1 MRICFRTFLFF
12 EIFFGRIVVYEALFV
27 GFAETARA
35 GCVRDQR
42 FVQIFIG
49 KIRKHFIGKIQFR
62 IGALPEQEVGKPEL
76 FSRADNE
83 IGIGQPRSVEKFGNI
98 PFGNR
103 SALAFRFFRRF
114 FEKKRSLFSSP
125 HRLIDKKVND
135 VQHAAISR
143 AEQDEWLA
151 ELMQTYGDDI
161 LRLCYVILQDRALAE
176 DASQEV
182 FLKAYK
188 RLHTL
193 RERKYAKTWL
203 VSIAVNTC
211 RDQLRAAWLRHTD
224 RSVSLEDLPPAACD
238 FTEQDDS
245 VLREVMAL
253 EPKYREVLLL
263 HYYQNMDAAECARA
277 LRITVSGFYRRLKKA
292 QARLKPE
299 LERWGLNER

>member
-1 MRICFRTFLFF
+1 M
-12 EIFFGRIVVYEALFV
+12 
-27 GFAETARA
+27 
-35 GCVRDQR
+35 
-42 FVQIFIG
+42 
-49 KIRKHFIGKIQFR
+49 
-62 IGALPEQEVGKPEL
+62 
-76 FSRADNE
+76 
-83 IGIGQPRSVEKFGNI
+83 
-98 PFGNR
+98 
-103 SALAFRFFRRF
+103 
-114 FEKKRSLFSSP
+114 
-125 HRLIDKKVND
+125 
-135 VQHAAISR
+135 QHAAISR

-211 RDQLRAAWLRHTD
+211 RDQLRAAWL
-224 RSVSLEDLPPAACD
+224 EDLPPAACD

-292 QARLKPE
+292 QVRLKPE

>member
-1 MRICFRTFLFF
+1 M
-12 EIFFGRIVVYEALFV
+12 
-27 GFAETARA
+27 
-35 GCVRDQR
+35 
-42 FVQIFIG
+42 
-49 KIRKHFIGKIQFR
+49 
-62 IGALPEQEVGKPEL
+62 
-76 FSRADNE
+76 
-83 IGIGQPRSVEKFGNI
+83 
-98 PFGNR
+98 
-103 SALAFRFFRRF
+103 
-114 FEKKRSLFSSP
+114 
-125 HRLIDKKVND
+125 
-135 VQHAAISR
+135 QHAAISR

-253 EPKYREVLLL
+253 EPKYREVLLM

-292 QARLKPE
+292 QVRLKPE

>member
-1 MRICFRTFLFF
+1 M
-12 EIFFGRIVVYEALFV
+12 
-27 GFAETARA
+27 
-35 GCVRDQR
+35 
-42 FVQIFIG
+42 
-49 KIRKHFIGKIQFR
+49 
-62 IGALPEQEVGKPEL
+62 
-76 FSRADNE
+76 
-83 IGIGQPRSVEKFGNI
+83 
-98 PFGNR
+98 
-103 SALAFRFFRRF
+103 
-114 FEKKRSLFSSP
+114 
-125 HRLIDKKVND
+125 
-135 VQHAAISR
+135 
-143 AEQDEWLA
+143 
-151 ELMQTYGDDI
+151 
-161 LRLCYVILQDRALAE
+161 QDRALAE

-182 FLKAYK
+182 FLKDYK

>member
-1 MRICFRTFLFF
+1 M
-12 EIFFGRIVVYEALFV
+12 
-27 GFAETARA
+27 
-35 GCVRDQR
+35 
-42 FVQIFIG
+42 
-49 KIRKHFIGKIQFR
+49 
-62 IGALPEQEVGKPEL
+62 
-76 FSRADNE
+76 
-83 IGIGQPRSVEKFGNI
+83 
-98 PFGNR
+98 
-103 SALAFRFFRRF
+103 
-114 FEKKRSLFSSP
+114 
-125 HRLIDKKVND
+125 
-135 VQHAAISR
+135 QHAAISR

-182 FLKAYK
+182 F
-188 RLHTL
+188 
-193 RERKYAKTWL
+193 
-203 VSIAVNTC
+203 TC

>member
-1 MRICFRTFLFF
+1 M
-12 EIFFGRIVVYEALFV
+12 
-27 GFAETARA
+27 
-35 GCVRDQR
+35 
-42 FVQIFIG
+42 
-49 KIRKHFIGKIQFR
+49 
-62 IGALPEQEVGKPEL
+62 
-76 FSRADNE
+76 
-83 IGIGQPRSVEKFGNI
+83 
-98 PFGNR
+98 
-103 SALAFRFFRRF
+103 
-114 FEKKRSLFSSP
+114 
-125 HRLIDKKVND
+125 
-135 VQHAAISR
+135 QHAAISR

-238 FTEQDDS
+238 FTE
-245 VLREVMAL
+245 
-253 EPKYREVLLL
+253 PKYREVLLL

>member
-1 MRICFRTFLFF
+1 M
-12 EIFFGRIVVYEALFV
+12 
-27 GFAETARA
+27 
-35 GCVRDQR
+35 
-42 FVQIFIG
+42 
-49 KIRKHFIGKIQFR
+49 
-62 IGALPEQEVGKPEL
+62 
-76 FSRADNE
+76 
-83 IGIGQPRSVEKFGNI
+83 
-98 PFGNR
+98 
-103 SALAFRFFRRF
+103 
-114 FEKKRSLFSSP
+114 
-125 HRLIDKKVND
+125 
-135 VQHAAISR
+135 QHAAISR

-193 RERKYAKTWL
+193 RERKYAKT
-203 VSIAVNTC
+203 
-211 RDQLRAAWLRHTD
+211 WLRHTD

>member
-1 MRICFRTFLFF
+1 M
-12 EIFFGRIVVYEALFV
+12 
-27 GFAETARA
+27 
-35 GCVRDQR
+35 
-42 FVQIFIG
+42 
-49 KIRKHFIGKIQFR
+49 
-62 IGALPEQEVGKPEL
+62 
-76 FSRADNE
+76 
-83 IGIGQPRSVEKFGNI
+83 
-98 PFGNR
+98 
-103 SALAFRFFRRF
+103 
-114 FEKKRSLFSSP
+114 
-125 HRLIDKKVND
+125 
-135 VQHAAISR
+135 QHAAISR

-224 RSVSLEDLPPAACD
+224 RSVSLEDLPPAACY

-253 EPKYREVLLL
+253 ESK
-263 HYYQNMDAAECARA
+263 
-277 LRITVSGFYRRLKKA
+277 
-292 QARLKPE
+292 
-299 LERWGLNER
+299 

>member
-1 MRICFRTFLFF
+1 MS
-12 EIFFGRIVVYEALFV
+12 E
-27 GFAETARA
+27 
-35 GCVRDQR
+35 
-42 FVQIFIG
+42 
-49 KIRKHFIGKIQFR
+49 
-62 IGALPEQEVGKPEL
+62 
-76 FSRADNE
+76 
-83 IGIGQPRSVEKFGNI
+83 
-98 PFGNR
+98 
-103 SALAFRFFRRF
+103 FRRF

-125 HRLIDKKVND
+125 PRLIDKKVND

-151 ELMQTYGDDI
+151 ELMQAYGDDI

>member
-1 MRICFRTFLFF
+1 M
-12 EIFFGRIVVYEALFV
+12 
-27 GFAETARA
+27 
-35 GCVRDQR
+35 
-42 FVQIFIG
+42 
-49 KIRKHFIGKIQFR
+49 
-62 IGALPEQEVGKPEL
+62 
-76 FSRADNE
+76 
-83 IGIGQPRSVEKFGNI
+83 
-98 PFGNR
+98 
-103 SALAFRFFRRF
+103 
-114 FEKKRSLFSSP
+114 
-125 HRLIDKKVND
+125 
-135 VQHAAISR
+135 QHAAISR

-211 RDQLRAAWLRHTD
+211 RDQLRAAWLRDTD
-224 RSVSLEDLPPAACD
+224 RSVSL
-238 FTEQDDS
+238 
-245 VLREVMAL
+245 
-253 EPKYREVLLL
+253 
-263 HYYQNMDAAECARA
+263 MDAAECARA

>member
-1 MRICFRTFLFF
+1 M
-12 EIFFGRIVVYEALFV
+12 
-27 GFAETARA
+27 
-35 GCVRDQR
+35 
-42 FVQIFIG
+42 
-49 KIRKHFIGKIQFR
+49 
-62 IGALPEQEVGKPEL
+62 
-76 FSRADNE
+76 
-83 IGIGQPRSVEKFGNI
+83 
-98 PFGNR
+98 
-103 SALAFRFFRRF
+103 
-114 FEKKRSLFSSP
+114 
-125 HRLIDKKVND
+125 
-135 VQHAAISR
+135 QHAAISR

-224 RSVSLEDLPPAACD
+224 RSVSLE
-238 FTEQDDS
+238 E
-245 VLREVMAL
+245 MAL

-299 LERWGLNER
+299 LERGGLNER